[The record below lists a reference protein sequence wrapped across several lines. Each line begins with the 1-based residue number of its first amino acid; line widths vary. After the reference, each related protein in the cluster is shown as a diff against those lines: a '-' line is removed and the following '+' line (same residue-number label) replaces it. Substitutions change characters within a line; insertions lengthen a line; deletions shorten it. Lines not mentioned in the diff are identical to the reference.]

1 MDEMIGIEEV
11 IKMMGMTSKNAR
23 ISIYR
28 KVAAKQLRAYKP
40 AGKLRF
46 KVSDVEAYIKSTV
59 VR

>member
-1 MDEMIGIEEV
+1 MDAMVNIDEV
-11 IKMMGMTSKNAR
+11 IKMMGMTGKNAR

-46 KVSDVEAYIKSTV
+46 KVSDVEAYINKSV